1 MANPVVAAQKGL
13 PFLPRLFKLG
23 NRLLDTYF
31 FTSLIDAFTGG
42 NIGNFINR
50 VVFGKTTGKQNQDNL
65 GLNNRLLNL
74 KNTGTPTQGGAL
86 KFLGDGGRKLDDAP
100 DIVPTNQSVLDS
112 IAINQGLAMG
122 NTMVPEIDNTSST
135 QSGFAGLREEI
146 DKINQNIQAIAAA
159 MLTSASIEGSY
170 RQELLDDLE
179 RSLTNKDKVRSQTRT
194 ERSIFNTITKQK
206 DKIVNKTGS
215 LAGNVANALALS
227 LGLEVAAG
235 FLGSGEDDEELTPEE
250 EERRINNIFVGDPD
264 KEKPEGIMRGLL
276 GGLDIL
282 TGQGFDFDNMGRFM
296 FGGESMK
303 KRRDSASPEKRME
316 NDEKLKEFFPEFFPD
331 APKNQWW
338 DIFDIF
344 PNKKKDDK
352 KEENTENEENL
363 SESPVTDTS
372 KDILNLN
379 QQGDDKD
386 LSQVISTIS
395 NNIAFSPLESM
406 SGTTQII
413 DLRTAQDVSGQSGAD
428 IGGSSTV
435 VDSEIADLDP
445 ERRFSPY
452 ESLVRSV

>member
-1 MANPVVAAQKGL
+1 MGL
-13 PFLPRLFKLG
+13 PQAVAGFLPKILSFGNKLA
-23 NRLLDTYF
+23 NTYF
-31 FTSLIDAFTGG
+31 ITSFIDAITGG
-42 NIGNFINR
+42 NLGNFINR
-50 VVFGKTTGKQNQDNL
+50 VVFGKKTGKLNKDNL
-65 GLNNRLLNL
+65 GLNDGLVNL

-86 KFLGDGGRKLDDAP
+86 KFLGDGGKKLDDAP

-179 RSLTNKDKVRSQTRT
+179 RSLANKGKVRSQTRT

-227 LGLEVAAG
+227 LGLEAAAG
-235 FLGSGEDDEELTPEE
+235 ISGLFGGGDE
-250 EERRINNIFVGDPD
+250 EERELTEEERINNLLVGDSEKD
-264 KEKPEGIMRGLL
+264 KPEGFMRGFFGLIDFLSGDSTDFDNRGLL
-276 GGLDIL
+276 LGDAIK
-282 TGQGFDFDNMGRFM
+282 
-296 FGGESMK
+296 K
-303 KRRDSASPEKRME
+303 KRDAASPEFREEM
-316 NDEKLKEFFPEFFPD
+316 DEKLKKEFPEKFPD
-331 APKNQWW
+331 QPKNQWW
-338 DIFDIF
+338 DFLDLF
-344 PNKKKDDK
+344 PNKK
-352 KEENTENEENL
+352 NFTEGSEMNL
-363 SESPVTDTS
+363 DESPVTESEEKGDVF
-372 KDILNLN
+372 NLN
-379 QQGDDKD
+379 QQVDDKD
-386 LSQVISTIS
+386 LSQAISAIS

>member
-13 PFLPRLFKLG
+13 PFIPKLFKLG

-65 GLNNRLLNL
+65 GLNDRLLNL
-74 KNTGTPTQGGAL
+74 KKTGTPTQGGAL

-282 TGQGFDFDNMGRFM
+282 TGQEYDFDNMGRFM
-296 FGGESMK
+296 FGGESFK
-303 KRRDSASPEKRME
+303 KKRDSASPEKRME

-338 DIFDIF
+338 DVLDLF
-344 PNKKKDDK
+344 PNKKKGDK